1 MIEELDVPTRQV
13 MVEARIVEAK
23 DGFSRDLGVKFG
35 VAGSKGRNAWG
46 NSWSNAQDNHNTN
59 SAVLRGDANYRTWSL
74 QPNISLPAA
83 AATNNIA
90 LVRALSSGALGLE
103 ISASEANW

>member
-1 MIEELDVPTRQV
+1 MPTRQV

-59 SAVLRGDANYRTWSL
+59 SAVLRGDANYRTWSYTD
-74 QPNISLPAA
+74 ISLPAA

-90 LVRALSSGALGLE
+90 LVTSFVIRCIGFGNFCFGSYR
-103 ISASEANW
+103 